1 MKIILRSDS
10 VTVEGYVNAVERNSK
25 PLNERGVVFIEK
37 IGAGAFGRAIKRA
50 KDIRILLNHRR
61 DRDLGGIKDGNLEL
75 EEDNIGLKAK
85 ATITD
90 PEVIEQARRG
100 DLVGWSFG
108 FMDKEVDQMT
118 DSETGLP
125 LRKVKDLFLEEVS
138 ILNRLHTPAYNGTL
152 VSVREV
158 DGEIERV
165 NLSDNYEDDI
175 ETVDETTQEETNE
188 PEIEERSETTEGETT
203 LTEETAPEGTVSETK
218 EISSEY
224 FAGYKN
230 MIAEMKS

>member
-10 VTVEGYVNAVERNSK
+10 VTIEGYVNAVERNSK

-138 ILNRLHTPAYNGTL
+138 IINRLHTPAYNGTL
-152 VSVREV
+152 VSIREV

-175 ETVDETTQEETNE
+175 ETVDETAQEETNE

-203 LTEETAPEGTVSETK
+203 PTEGTAPEESAPEVK

-230 MIAEMKS
+230 MIAEMRS